1 MKHLIKSDVSRNK
14 CCEIDRLQAVARAQI
29 ALHHWT
35 RFTGAVPPLE
45 RLLTG
50 LERRNLIARRAPCR
64 S

>member
-1 MKHLIKSDVSRNK
+1 MKIIKPTVSRDL
-14 CCEIDRLQAVARAQI
+14 ERSQAIARAQI

-35 RFTGAVPPLE
+35 RLKGAIPPLE

-50 LERRNLIARRAPCR
+50 LERRNLIARSPSCR

>member
-1 MKHLIKSDVSRNK
+1 MKIIKSTVSRREGS
-14 CCEIDRLQAVARAQI
+14 EIDRLQAVARAKI

-35 RFTGAVPPLE
+35 RFTGAIPPLE

-50 LERRNLIARRAPCR
+50 LERRKIIARRLSCR

>member
-1 MKHLIKSDVSRNK
+1 MKIIKPTVSRDL
-14 CCEIDRLQAVARAQI
+14 ERSQAIARAQI

-50 LERRNLIARRAPCR
+50 LERRKIIARRLSCR

>member
-1 MKHLIKSDVSRNK
+1 MKIIKSTVSRREGS
-14 CCEIDRLQAVARAQI
+14 EIDRLQAVARAQI

-35 RFTGAVPPLE
+35 RFTGAIPPLE

-50 LERRNLIARRAPCR
+50 LERRKIIARRPSCR

>member
-1 MKHLIKSDVSRNK
+1 MKYVINENVSRDF
-14 CCEIDRLQAVARAQI
+14 ERSQAIARAKI

-35 RFTGAVPPLE
+35 RFTGAIPPLQ

-50 LERRNLIARRAPCR
+50 LERRKIIARRLSCR